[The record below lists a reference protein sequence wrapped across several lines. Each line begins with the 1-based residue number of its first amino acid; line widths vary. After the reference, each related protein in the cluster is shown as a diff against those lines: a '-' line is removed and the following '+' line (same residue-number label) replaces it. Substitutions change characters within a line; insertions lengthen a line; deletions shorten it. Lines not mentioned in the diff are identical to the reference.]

1 MKKTEPDIALHYYQA
16 LAEFRYQIRR
26 FLRFSEQLARSNG
39 IEPQQHQLLLAVKG
53 LPGGKKATISE
64 LAERMQLQHHSV
76 VELVDRLV
84 ERSFVERQ
92 RDTDDQRRV
101 LVNLTS
107 QGETILQQ
115 LSVISLAELQ
125 QNGPSLVKALSDLL
139 TQEGLTAQDEPGDDA
154 MN

>member
-1 MKKTEPDIALHYYQA
+1 MKDSEQDLALHYYQA

-26 FLRFSEQLARSNG
+26 FLRFSEQLARSKG

-53 LPGGKKATISE
+53 LPDGKKATISE

-84 ERSFVERQ
+84 EHNFVERQ

-101 LVNLTS
+101 LVHLTS
-107 QGETILQQ
+107 LGETILQQ
-115 LSVISLAELQ
+115 LSTVLLAELR
-125 QNGPSLVKALSDLL
+125 QNGPHLVKTLSGLL
-139 TQEGLTAQDEPGDDA
+139 AQEGLILPDESGP
-154 MN
+154 MIP